1 MTIELELKNVYGNE
15 LIYIKDEQAKDAV
28 QTLTGKKTIDHQDIN
43 ALESLGLTFTGI

>member
-28 QTLTGKKTIDHQDIN
+28 QTLTGKKTIDYQDIN